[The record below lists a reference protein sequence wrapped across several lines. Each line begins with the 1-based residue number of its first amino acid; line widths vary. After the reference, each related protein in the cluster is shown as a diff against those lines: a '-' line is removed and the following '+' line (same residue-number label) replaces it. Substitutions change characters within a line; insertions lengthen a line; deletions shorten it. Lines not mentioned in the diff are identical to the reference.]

1 MSEIMWHLLGTE
13 VLALTLGTRGHKNLE
28 KNAEWRPERDQLAP
42 PVKFGPSPLNYC
54 IYSKSL
60 TDWVPFRDWNK

>member
-1 MSEIMWHLLGTE
+1 
-13 VLALTLGTRGHKNLE
+13 LTLGTRGHKNLE

-54 IYSKSL
+54 IYSKYL